1 MTAELVGNESVCR
14 SAVLAGVLALS
25 GGSIAFGQGTLNTCL
40 SGFEVSRGTDV
51 AGGLL
56 TKGVTFAGVDDLA
69 KDGGVPN
76 PATCP
81 WTTNGNGGSWTAKI
95 DRIGVAG
102 IGGSGVTVVGGRWY
116 WLDRDNNVQFG
127 RVEGGFVRWPGT
139 VDQDIG
145 CGAGV
150 AQFAL
155 SVRNQFSPGTIA
167 GCLDDTHLDPAR
179 QPFVFPPHIS
189 GALRLN

>member
-1 MTAELVGNESVCR
+1 MTAELVRNESFCG
-14 SAVLAGVLALS
+14 SAVLAGVLAFS
-25 GGSIAFGQGTLNTCL
+25 SASIAFAQVALNTCL
-40 SGFEVSRGTDV
+40 SGYEVSRGTDV

-56 TKGVTFAGVDDLA
+56 TKGVTFAGVDNLPSDS
-69 KDGGVPN
+69 GVPT
-76 PATCP
+76 PATCS
-81 WTTNGNGGSWTAKI
+81 WTTSGNGGSWTAKI

-116 WLDRDNNVQFG
+116 WLDRDNNVHFG

-139 VDQDIG
+139 ADQDIG

-155 SVRNQFSPGTIA
+155 SVRNQFSPGTFA
-167 GCLDDTHLDPAR
+167 GCLDDAHLDPAKP
-179 QPFVFPPHIS
+179 PFVFPPHIS